1 MPPSSSAASPSDA
14 GARRA
19 RETLEAA
26 IAKASETPDDI
37 WVFGYASLIW
47 RPEFDAVEARAARLL
62 GWHRCLRM
70 RSRINRGTPEL
81 PGLVFC
87 LLNGGTCKGVAFR
100 MSPRSWRDDLAR
112 LWDRE
117 MFTGVYEPRW
127 LACRTPQGTVR
138 ALAFTLDRLHP
149 NHTGAIADEAMLDI
163 LRHAR
168 GRYGTTLDYLLETA
182 RGLREHGI
190 RDPEIERLVALAA
203 HAGLM
208 TNVAPSHA
216 GIGSG
221 AAQAR
226 ATPGAA
232 QPLAAAPT

>member
-1 MPPSSSAASPSDA
+1 MQALPEPPDVPPSRAAASPADA
-14 GARRA
+14 GSRRA
-19 RETLEAA
+19 RETLDAA
-26 IAKASETPDDI
+26 LARAGASPDDI

-47 RPEFDAVEARAARLL
+47 RPEFDAVETQPARLL

-100 MSPRSWRDDLAR
+100 VSPRSWRDDLAR

-127 LACRTPQGTVR
+127 LACRTPHGTVR
-138 ALAFTLDRLHP
+138 ALAFTLERLHP
-149 NHTGAIADEAMLDI
+149 NHTGPIADDAMLDI

-168 GRYGTTLDYLLETA
+168 GRYGTTLEYLLDTA

-190 RDPEIERLVALAA
+190 RDREIERLVALAV
-203 HAGLM
+203 HAGL
-208 TNVAPSHA
+208 VKSAAPMHA
-216 GIGSG
+216 GL
-221 AAQAR
+221 
-226 ATPGAA
+226 ATS
-232 QPLAAAPT
+232 AAPVHL